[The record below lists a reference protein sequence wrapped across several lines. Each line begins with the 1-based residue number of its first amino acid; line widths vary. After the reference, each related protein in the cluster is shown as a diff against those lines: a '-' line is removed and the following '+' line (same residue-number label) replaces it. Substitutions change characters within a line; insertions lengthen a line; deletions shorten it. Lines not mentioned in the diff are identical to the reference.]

1 MEAGIKKK
9 RKRVSNRLFK
19 VLRCIVII
27 AKMCPMYGFTCLI
40 VVYSPFCLFFFLY
53 LFHVIQE

>member
-1 MEAGIKKK
+1 MEAGIKK
-9 RKRVSNRLFK
+9 KRVSNRLFK

-40 VVYSPFCLFFFLY
+40 VVYSPFCLFFFI
-53 LFHVIQE
+53 FFM